1 MPGEVLQT
9 SQGMCI
15 LNAICKKHVLT
26 MNVML
31 YFTFT
36 GGQSPMEIVSQ
47 FRSMWKN
54 TELIQNFHQCSVNL
68 IAIKQLY
75 DLEMVFIILKDALPL

>member
-1 MPGEVLQT
+1 
-9 SQGMCI
+9 
-15 LNAICKKHVLT
+15 

-54 TELIQNFHQCSVNL
+54 TELIQKFHQCSVNL